1 MKIYL
6 ILWLSILFPGELKH
20 SLCVFWNVYLSIG
33 IFIYNLGY
41 YFFLVGL
48 FTVVI
53 NSFVAL
59 CLILCHQLDSKPL
72 EGRYYAY
79 HVQCWFL
86 VPCIMPGTEYVLK
99 LLINRK
105 TYLEYLLEENV
116 QSIIFLWWWFY
127 CCFLWFRI
135 VARLGS
141 DHHKVIHSKQN

>member
-105 TYLEYLLEENV
+105 TYLLRIFVGGKCAVYYIFMVVILLLFFMV
-116 QSIIFLWWWFY
+116 QDSSK
-127 CCFLWFRI
+127 
-135 VARLGS
+135 ARQWPS
-141 DHHKVIHSKQN
+141 QSNPF